1 VKASHRRRKGFIQS
15 LEHGGKVLMQED
27 NKVDA
32 AFDFFN
38 DRMGMPAICSHAIN
52 LEDLY
57 LPHLNLSGTGNH
69 STEEEVWGAI
79 QLLPSDRAP
88 GSDGFTTRFLQ
99 NACELGCCWHVQDV
113 DISDD
118 HAFPHKVEVDL
129 DMLHVLVL
137 NVVGGEVNGVDVVTV
152 DDGALHQWSVELL
165 K

>member
-1 VKASHRRRKGFIQS
+1 VDYRPTGIQAPVAERERDVPTKFFHVKASHRRRKGFIQS

-57 LPHLNLSGTGNH
+57 LPHLNLSGMGNH

-79 QLLPSDRAP
+79 QLLPSDKAP
-88 GSDGFTTRFLQ
+88 GPDGFTT
-99 NACELGCCWHVQDV
+99 
-113 DISDD
+113 
-118 HAFPHKVEVDL
+118 
-129 DMLHVLVL
+129 
-137 NVVGGEVNGVDVVTV
+137 
-152 DDGALHQWSVELL
+152 
-165 K
+165 